1 MKNKRKNIQV
11 IASSITGVYHK
22 NNSLPCQD
30 YYKYL
35 SCNEKLI
42 AVVSDGAGS
51 AKYGKIGAKIVC
63 DTLCDILISASFTD
77 IKQKIIHAI
86 EVARNKLVL
95 HRLNKHKKENELI
108 NFAATVIGVFYY
120 KNRGIF
126 FHIGDGAAIAFSKEE
141 QNIISQ
147 PENGLFSCETYFYTM
162 DDWKDSL
169 RFTTFEKAESLMLMT
184 DGVTSFAFKNNYE
197 ELENG
202 FVYPINNFLWQEKSK
217 TKAVKALNN
226 TLSTPKASK
235 LNPDDKTFLWA
246 KLK

>member
-1 MKNKRKNIQV
+1 
-11 IASSITGVYHK
+11 
-22 NNSLPCQD
+22 
-30 YYKYL
+30 
-35 SCNEKLI
+35 
-42 AVVSDGAGS
+42 
-51 AKYGKIGAKIVC
+51 
-63 DTLCDILISASFTD
+63 
-77 IKQKIIHAI
+77 
-86 EVARNKLVL
+86 
-95 HRLNKHKKENELI
+95 
-108 NFAATVIGVFYY
+108 
-120 KNRGIF
+120 
-126 FHIGDGAAIAFSKEE
+126 
-141 QNIISQ
+141 
-147 PENGLFSCETYFYTM
+147 M